1 MKYQSGDYYSVINT
15 RTGIKICDCADYD
28 DALMMVSFD
37 SSNRTITRN
46 QFLMSEV
53 IDIEIPKQLPTS
65 NITASNTKEG
75 GCTTRKKQLED
86 ITPKKLSYSEQQ
98 PLNL

>member
-1 MKYQSGDYYSVINT
+1 MKYQSGDYYSVINKK
-15 RTGIKICDCADYD
+15 TGTKICDCADYD

-37 SSNRTITRN
+37 SLNRTITRN

-65 NITASNTKEG
+65 NITVSNIKEG